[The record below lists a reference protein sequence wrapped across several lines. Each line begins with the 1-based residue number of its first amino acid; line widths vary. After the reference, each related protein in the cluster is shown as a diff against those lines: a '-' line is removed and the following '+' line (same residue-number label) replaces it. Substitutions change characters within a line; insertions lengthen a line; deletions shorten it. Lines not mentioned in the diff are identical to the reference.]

1 MVEIPEK
8 LRSFIINRVQKQDW
22 YYGLD
27 RTIVSARMKTMADDY
42 IIKGVMLSVAVGIA
56 GILASYIFYT
66 FQTGLTTIPD
76 ILTAARLGGLSQEY
90 ARKALFTIIVYAVMI
105 LIPVLSFST
114 SLTFI
119 TSYPKMKATERGKM
133 IDEKMS
139 VFSSHMA
146 IMLQNNAYL
155 LDAFGNIE
163 KSKLYGEIGEE
174 IGIILK
180 RASFN
185 INYIDAINHVA
196 STTSSYELR
205 KYLNGIVETTL
216 NMGTLNTYLRNASEN
231 LNRLSSIK
239 SKESTQGRAAL
250 VEIYTIAMV
259 MMPLMVLLT
268 LMTTALMG
276 EEVVMGDVVVYGYIP
291 LGTIVFLLMAERGI
305 KIEVKPNT
313 AKEKG
318 INKDKDKDGFKEKV
332 NVKDYL
338 NTEDGRLVIG
348 AVAGAFAAYLVKL
361 VGLGIDT
368 TLLVFFIIMIL
379 PYGLYWRGA
388 VNRLRR
394 EEEAMTVFLRNVADR
409 HRMGYGIIEIFE
421 PTPVYEH
428 INKRVEKIYQ
438 SLKMGECLETAIDI
452 LKDKRSFV
460 MTRAAVIINDA
471 LRCGGNISKVLEGV
485 GEDIQNNFNINREIE
500 GDMKMN
506 TKMIIATYFLFVAIV
521 WIINNMFFKAFTNLG
536 TGVSIPLDM
545 EYYKRLFY
553 HSSALTGIGAG
564 LVMGRYEKGDAR
576 PGLVF
581 SAIFAFITVV
591 AFSYL

>member
-8 LRSFIINRVQKQDW
+8 LRSFIIKHVQKQDW

-27 RTIVSARMKTMADDY
+27 RMIISARMKTMADEY
-42 IIKGVMLSVAVGIA
+42 IIKGVLISAAVGIA
-56 GILASYIFYT
+56 GILASYLFYT

-90 ARKALFTIIVYAVMI
+90 AQKALYTIIVYAVMI

-119 TSYPKMKATERGKM
+119 TSYPKIKATERGKM

-155 LDAFGNIE
+155 LDAFGYIE

-174 IGIILK
+174 IEIILK

-196 STTSSYELR
+196 STTSSHELR

-216 NMGTLNTYLRNASEN
+216 NMGTLDTYLRNASEN

-239 SKESTQGRAAL
+239 SKESAQGRAAL

-276 EEVVMGDVVVYGYIP
+276 EEVTMGDVFVYGYIP
-291 LGTIVFLLMAERGI
+291 LGTIVFLLMAERSI
-305 KIEVKPNT
+305 KIEVKPEEKNT
-313 AKEKG
+313 AKDKG
-318 INKDKDKDGFKEKV
+318 KNKDEEGFKEKV

-348 AVAGAFAAYLVKL
+348 AVAGALAAYLIKL
-361 VGLGIDT
+361 IGLGIDT
-368 TLLVFFIIMIL
+368 TLLVFFIVMIL
-379 PYGLYWRGA
+379 PYGLYWRDEA
-388 VNRLRR
+388 NRLRK

-421 PTPVYEH
+421 PTPVYEQL
-428 INKRVEKIYQ
+428 NKRVEKIYQ
-438 SLKMGECLETAIDI
+438 SLKMGESLETAIGI

-471 LRCGGNISKVLEGV
+471 LRCGGNISKILEGV

-506 TKMIIATYFLFVAIV
+506 TKMIIATYFLFVAII
-521 WIINNMFFKAFTNLG
+521 WIINNMFFKSFTG

-545 EYYKRLFY
+545 EYYRRLFY
-553 HSSALTGIGAG
+553 HSSALTGISAG
-564 LVMGRYEKGDAR
+564 LVMGRYEQGDPR
-576 PGLVF
+576 TGLVF
-581 SAIFAFITVV
+581 SAIFALITVV
-591 AFSYL
+591 VFSYL

>member
-1 MVEIPEK
+1 MVEVPEK
-8 LRSFIINRVQKQDW
+8 LRSFIIKRVQKQDW

-27 RTIVSARMKTMADDY
+27 RTIISARMKTMADEY

-76 ILTAARLGGLSQEY
+76 ILTAARLGGLSSEY
-90 ARKALFTIIVYAVMI
+90 AVKVFRTLIVYIVMALVPI
-105 LIPVLSFST
+105 ISFYV
-114 SLTFI
+114 SLTF
-119 TSYPKMKATERGKM
+119 TTAYPAMKANERGKM

-139 VFSSHMA
+139 VFASHMA
-146 IMLQNNAYL
+146 IMLQNNAHL
-155 LDAFGNIE
+155 LDAFGYIE

-185 INYIDAINHVA
+185 INFIDAINHVA

-216 NMGTLNTYLRNASEN
+216 NMGTLDTYLRNASES

-239 SKESTQGRAAL
+239 AKESVHGKAAL
-250 VEIYTIAMV
+250 VEVYTIAMV

-276 EEVVMGDVVVYGYIP
+276 EEVTMGDVVVYGYIP

-305 KIEVKPNT
+305 KIEVKPEEKTT
-313 AKEKG
+313 AKEKRK
-318 INKDKDKDGFKEKV
+318 NKDKEGFKEKV
-332 NVKDYL
+332 KVKDYL
-338 NTEDGRLVIG
+338 NTEDGRLVVGSISG
-348 AVAGAFAAYLVKL
+348 MPIAYLIML
-361 VGLGIDT
+361 GGLGIDT

-379 PYGLYWRGA
+379 PYGLYWRDEA
-388 VNRLRR
+388 KRLRK

-438 SLKMGECLETAIDI
+438 SLKMGENLETAIDI

-460 MTRAAVIINDA
+460 MTRASVIINDA
-471 LRCGGNISKVLEGV
+471 LRCGGHISKVLESV
-485 GEDIQNNFNINREIE
+485 GEDIQNHFNIYREIE

-521 WIINNMFFKAFTNLG
+521 WIINNMFFKSFTG

-553 HSSALTGIGAG
+553 HGSALTGISAG
-564 LVMGRYEKGDAR
+564 LVMGRYEQGDPR

-581 SAIFAFITVV
+581 SAIFALITVI
-591 AFSYL
+591 AFGYI